1 MKTVN
6 VKKQHVKKQHVKK
19 QIVSSFFC
27 LAVLTASQAQS
38 AIVQFSINGEITDAY
53 SNPFGLSTGDLISA
67 TGVFDDSSI
76 SAAGVSYVDFSLS
89 YNNMVIEVGS
99 VNYTDELDLLG
110 GASLYFSDGILD
122 GMDYEAISGSFDS
135 WGYFG
140 QVDYYGV
147 ALEDFTGTGI
157 AGNWILDSYQVT
169 AVPVPAAVWLFASG
183 MLLLGGIARRRQ

>member
-1 MKTVN
+1 MKIVN
-6 VKKQHVKKQHVKK
+6 VKKQHVKKQ
-19 QIVSSFFC
+19 IVTSFFC

-183 MLLLGGIARRRQ
+183 MLLL